1 MDGQTNGTEP
11 AGSTDS
17 TAAFGL
23 DGTSDFTVN
32 GMAMANGD
40 GTALLTALSSTADE
54 ISKDEMAL
62 YDRQIRLWGVQ
73 AQENIRK
80 ANILLISAKALAN
93 EIAKNLVLAGIGS
106 LTVIDPEVVTE
117 QDVGAQFLVS
127 HADVGK
133 NRAEAVL
140 PQLRK
145 LNPRVKIAADPSD
158 PRLKEPDYFSLFD
171 LIIATDLDF
180 PTIKLFNAASRLN
193 LRPFYAAGAH
203 GVYGYVF
210 ADLIMHDYV
219 IERDKPQKATILGPE
234 SATRS
239 IVAFTHKKGDDAK
252 VKEIVTKREIYNPIH
267 MSNTSPLAPEILA
280 NRRWRNKVT
289 PLLSCF
295 RALWDFEEANG
306 RYPTHSS
313 VDLRTFTLLAG
324 NKHKEL
330 QLRQETLTATILRS
344 FLQNL
349 NSELAPV
356 TAFLGGHLAQD
367 VINVLGKREQPI
379 QNLMVFD
386 GESFA
391 APVYALHP
399 IFQDDLALAPLNG
412 VGVNGFAVPIIENG
426 EAVAGPSGAPAGVT
440 VE

>member
-1 MDGQTNGTEP
+1 MAEQTNGAEP
-11 AGSTDS
+11 VPSADTT
-17 TAAFGL
+17 TASALSRSSGYTAN
-23 DGTSDFTVN
+23 GTAMVN
-32 GMAMANGD
+32 GNG
-40 GTALLTALSSTADE
+40 TVTLTAVDE
-54 ISKDEMAL
+54 ISKGEIAL

-80 ANILLISAKALAN
+80 ANILLVNAKALAN

-106 LTVIDPEVVTE
+106 LTVIDPEVITE
-117 QDVGAQFLVS
+117 QDLGAQFLIS
-127 HADVGK
+127 ESDIGK
-133 NRAEAVL
+133 NRAEAAV

-145 LNPRVKIAADPSD
+145 LNPRVKITADPSD
-158 PRLKEPDYFSLFD
+158 PRLKGQDYFSLFD

-193 LRPFYAAGAH
+193 NRPFYAAGAH
-203 GVYGYVF
+203 GVYGYIF
-210 ADLIMHDYV
+210 ADLIMHEYV
-219 IERDKPQKATILGPE
+219 IERDKSPKATVVGPE

-239 IVAFTHKKGDDAK
+239 IVAFTHKKGDDGRI
-252 VKEIVTKREIYNPIH
+252 KEIVTKREFYNPIQL
-267 MSNTSPLAPEILA
+267 SNTSPLTPELLS
-280 NRRWRNKVT
+280 RRSRRAKVT

-295 RALWDFEEANG
+295 RALWEFEEANS

-313 VDLRTFTLLAG
+313 ADLRAFTLLAG
-324 NKHKEL
+324 DKHKEL
-330 QLRQETLTATILRS
+330 QLPQETLKATILRS

-386 GESFA
+386 GETFA

-399 IFQDDLALAPLNG
+399 IFQDDLIAPVNG
-412 VGVNGFAVPIIENG
+412 VGVNGFAVPVGVNG
-426 EAVAGPSGAPAGVT
+426 EGIAGPSGVVDGVA
-440 VE
+440 VMD